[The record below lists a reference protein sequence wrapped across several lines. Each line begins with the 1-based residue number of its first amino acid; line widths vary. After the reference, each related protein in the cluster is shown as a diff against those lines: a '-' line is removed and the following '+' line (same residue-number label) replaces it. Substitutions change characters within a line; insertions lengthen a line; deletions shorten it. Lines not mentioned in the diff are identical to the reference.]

1 MDNWLYY
8 KIYPKQPELL
18 NEIILDIVKPTI
30 KFFFSDIK
38 SWFFIRYAD
47 ENGFHIR
54 LRLYVSQVNN
64 NKINDWFRAIE
75 AKELRELKI
84 KTTKKYAWKK
94 SKIYLIINSKI

>member
-47 ENGFHIR
+47 ETD
-54 LRLYVSQVNN
+54 S
-64 NKINDWFRAIE
+64 
-75 AKELRELKI
+75 
-84 KTTKKYAWKK
+84 
-94 SKIYLIINSKI
+94 IYG